1 MTQTTASDP
10 IAVVKRTFEAANR
23 HDLEA
28 FLEYF
33 HPDYQSEAPLH
44 PSRAFR
50 GRETVRKNWSGIF
63 ANIPDIQVELL
74 RCVSDGATAWAEV
87 RFFGTTKEGNRFDL
101 RGVIIH
107 RVEASQITWAR
118 LYLEPVEAEAEP
130 R

>member
-1 MTQTTASDP
+1 MTQTTSSDS
-10 IAVVKRTFEAANR
+10 ISVIKWTFETANR

-33 HPDYQSEAPLH
+33 HPGYQSEAPLH
-44 PSRAFR
+44 PSRSFR

-74 RCVSDGATAWAEV
+74 RCVSENETVWAEV
-87 RFFGTTKEGNRFDL
+87 HFFGTTKEGNRFEL

-107 RVEASQITWAR
+107 GIEASQIRWAR
-118 LYLEPVEAEAEP
+118 LYVEPVEAATELQ
-130 R
+130 

>member
-1 MTQTTASDP
+1 MTSSDP
-10 IAVVKRTFEAANR
+10 ISVIEQTFEAANR

-44 PSRAFR
+44 PSQAFR
-50 GRETVRKNWSGIF
+50 GREIVRKNWSGIF
-63 ANIPDIQVELL
+63 ANIPDIQVEML
-74 RCVSDGATAWAEV
+74 RCVSEGETTWAEV
-87 RFFGTTKEGNRFDL
+87 HFFGRIKEGNGFDL

-107 RVEASQITWAR
+107 GVEANQITWAR
-118 LYLEPVEAEAEP
+118 LYMEPAEVETEP

>member
-1 MTQTTASDP
+1 MTQMPVSDP
-10 IAVVKRTFEAANR
+10 ISVIERTFEAANR

-44 PSRAFR
+44 PSRDFR
-50 GRETVRKNWSGIF
+50 GREIVHKNWSGIF
-63 ANIPDIQVELL
+63 ANIPDIKVELL
-74 RCVSDGATAWAEV
+74 RCVGDGETVWAEV
-87 RFFGTTKEGNRFDL
+87 HFFGTPKEGNRFDL

-107 RVEASQITWAR
+107 GVEASQIRWAR
-118 LYLEPVEAEAEP
+118 LYMEPVEAATES